1 MKNTLLPTL
10 TESLQE
16 AIQQAQSVNAHQD
29 AQVTFDRLHQDLE
42 AQNPQ
47 AADLLAILW
56 REYLGAQRSATF
68 WKELCQVE
76 KHLSERLSESHLQ
89 LKQNYLRLMQEQ

>member
-10 TESLQE
+10 TETLQD
-16 AIQQAQSVNAHQD
+16 AIQQAQANNPQA
-29 AQVTFDRLHQDLE
+29 AQATFEHLHQTLE

-47 AADLLAILW
+47 AADLLALLW
-56 REYLGAQRSATF
+56 REYLSAQRSATF

-76 KHLSERLSESHLQ
+76 KHLSERLSESNLQ